1 MRKVVHTLSE
11 RCGQCYS
18 CVRNCPVKAV
28 RIRNGQAEVI
38 QERCIQCGNCVKI
51 CSRKAKEVLPGI
63 RRAKNFVDRGN
74 GVAILA
80 PSFPAA
86 LPMGKEE
93 IVGRLKGL
101 GFREVWEVAAGAELV
116 AQEYQKLDLK
126 KGPHISSPCP
136 AVINLIEKHYPSLI
150 PYLVPIVSPAF
161 ATAHLIRSQ
170 RGLDVSIVFIGP
182 CVAKKGELVNGP
194 GLIDEVITF
203 DELKEWF
210 HEEVPVEPLGKGE
223 FDSPTAS
230 LGYLFPLR
238 GGMLKNL
245 FHSDDLL
252 REEFMVVEGAEEC
265 KEVFQALAS
274 GEARI
279 HFVDALFCKGC
290 IDGPGIATEDNW
302 VKRKARI
309 LDYYRNI
316 PLEEQAMG
324 KKRLLD
330 THLALSRT
338 FQDRSSHLP
347 QPDEEDIRRILA
359 ETNKFTQKDQLD
371 CGACGYETCR
381 EKAIAVYQGIAEKEM
396 CLPYLL
402 AQKGRLLAAYQKELQ
417 NIRELKGDLD
427 IIIDSS
433 YDGISMTDGQG
444 RVERVNRAFLKLLG
458 EEEERILG
466 KSMEELEQEK
476 ILYPSATLLVLREK
490 KPITFIQTLRDG
502 KQVLATG
509 TPVFDEQ
516 GKVVKVICNIRD
528 FEELQHIRYQL
539 EDNRKENGDVLGQ
552 LGRTEEKHDGEIIAH
567 SEGFSRVLDMAKW
580 VSGVDST
587 LLILGESGVG
597 KDVVAR
603 YVHQCSPRR
612 DGPFVKINC
621 GALPESLIESEL
633 FGYETGA
640 FTGAKREGKPGL
652 LELAHHGTIFLDE
665 IGDLPLSQQV
675 KLLQVLQEKRITR
688 IGGTR
693 STEVNVRVV
702 AATNR
707 DLAAMVKEGRFRADL
722 YYRLNVVPIRV
733 PPLRERRDDIIPMM
747 YYFLEKWNGK
757 YGTYKIVS
765 PEVKKI
771 LLEYPWP
778 GNVRELENLMER
790 MVVTAREEIILPEDL
805 PPVILERGNGEK
817 DRVTVKGILPLKK
830 AIEEVEKQII
840 LQARNRYRSTYK
852 IAEVLEVNQS
862 TVVRKLK
869 KYDSEGEEE
878 EK

>member
-1 MRKVVHTLSE
+1 MWTVVRTLSD

-28 RIRNGQAEVI
+28 RIRHGQAEVI

-51 CSRKAKEVLPGI
+51 CSRKAKEVLPGLQ
-63 RRAKNFVDRGN
+63 RAKNLVAWGN
-74 GVAILA
+74 GIAILA
-80 PSFPAA
+80 PSFPATF
-86 LPMGKEE
+86 PMEKGE
-93 IVGRLKGL
+93 IAGRLKGL

-116 AQEYQKLDLK
+116 TQEYQKLDLNG
-126 KGPHISSPCP
+126 GPYISSPCP

-170 RGLDVSIVFIGP
+170 RGMDVSIVFIGP

-210 HEEVPVEPLGKGE
+210 LEEAPMEPFERGA

-245 FHSDDLL
+245 FRSDDLL
-252 REEFMVVEGAEEC
+252 REEFMVVEGAEDC
-265 KEVFQALAS
+265 KEVFQALIL
-274 GEARI
+274 EETRI
-279 HFVDALFCKGC
+279 RFVNALFCRGC

-309 LDYYRNI
+309 LDYYRGI
-316 PLEEQAMG
+316 PLEKQAGG
-324 KKRLLD
+324 KKKLLNIHSD
-330 THLALSRT
+330 LSRT

-347 QPDEEDIRRILA
+347 QPDEEDIRRILT
-359 ETNKFTQKDQLD
+359 ETNKFTPKDLLD
-371 CGACGYETCR
+371 CGACGYESCR

-402 AQKGRLLAAYQKELQ
+402 AQKNRLLAAYQNELQ

-433 YDGISMTDGQG
+433 YDGIAMTDGRG
-444 RVERVNRAFLKLLG
+444 RVERVNQAFLNLLG
-458 EEEERILG
+458 EEEGRIIG

-490 KPITFIQTLRDG
+490 KPITFLQTLRNG

-516 GKVVKVICNIRD
+516 GRVVKVICNIRD
-528 FEELQHIRYQL
+528 FEELQHIKYQL

-552 LGRTEEKHDGEIIAH
+552 LGKTEGKQRGEIIAH
-567 SEGFSRVLDMAKW
+567 SEAFSRVLDMAKW

-612 DGPFVKINC
+612 NGPFVKINC

-633 FGYETGA
+633 FGYEMGA
-640 FTGAKREGKPGL
+640 FTGAKRGGKPGL

-665 IGDLPLSQQV
+665 IGDLPLSQQA

-688 IGGTR
+688 IEGTR
-693 STEVNVRVV
+693 SMEVDIRVV

-707 DLAAMVKEGRFRADL
+707 DLAAMVREGRFRADL
-722 YYRLNVVPIRV
+722 FYRLNVVPVRI

-747 YYFLEKWNGK
+747 YHFLEKWNRK
-757 YGTYKIVS
+757 YGTHKIVS
-765 PEVKKI
+765 PEVKQI

-790 MVVTAREEIILPEDL
+790 LVVTARDEIIQPEDL
-805 PPVILERGNGEK
+805 PPVILKRGNDEK

-840 LQARNRYRSTYK
+840 LQARRRYRSTYK

-869 KYDSEGEEE
+869 KYDMDDEE